1 MKKITK
7 GLKKLS
13 CILLISSIIVS
24 NLVVVQAKTNLD
36 LGDFDLI
43 KYKADINTNSSYS
56 PYTNLQY
63 KLTNDTPST
72 VICKELEE
80 NAQFISAVAGWETAT
95 FDPSNTT
102 DDQLSQID
110 HYESIIISILKIQT
124 EAETFIDFYNSQTAK
139 DTKSLISKIT
149 KVLKEQ
155 FNIEFSS
162 LEKQDSLSKDEKAL
176 VSKGFEEWLKV
187 QHPGFVAIEDGLGK
201 FSEFMDTYNKVTDA
215 IENYTTYL
223 NCYSLSQEIK
233 NVISDL
239 YKRSTDNYYLHTALE
254 KVNIACE
261 SMSGAL
267 ASTSFD
273 VTTSSFSQI
282 YKQVVGEMWNAVLS
296 STALGNMV
304 LIGQK
309 IGKEISNVLFSTE
322 ATIEQYY
329 KMRAL
334 REFENVLKESV
345 RGFQSVYLS
354 NKDSQSARNLFAATD
369 ILYAEYDL
377 SCDFSKNYADILFN
391 NNITSLV
398 RSIFNGESENY
409 HNYLNSVANIKE
421 YNKDSW
427 YRYNTDYMFFLKEDY
442 PDIYNLINNLDSVY
456 ESVDVS
462 SISFEKESVEWG
474 LQDTIYS
481 YSNVIVTPDNAS
493 NKSITYESSD
503 ESIVSYNATG
513 RVKVYATGT
522 ATITATSINGK
533 TATMKVN
540 VVEGNGA
547 DSSNLIGT
555 TVDDIIDDNFEYRLL
570 ENGTIEITKYIGSDT
585 RVTIPSYIGGLRVTS
600 IGSSAF
606 QGCTTITDIVIP
618 GNVAGIGYRAFY
630 NCTSL
635 KNVEIQDGVTS
646 IGQEAFRYCGE
657 LERIIIPSTVVL
669 IGQNAFSNCEKLIL
683 FVYSNSNALDYADNN
698 SLKYVIISSYVD
710 KTTNISVESG
720 TVTNLGKNS
729 NFVVSQITNG
739 KSFDLTAKSFDNFNL
754 YEIGFEEDGS
764 IVAIDGMCIVKIP
777 VSAGMNIETCK
788 VYYLND
794 ENQFIDM
801 RAVYKDGYM
810 VFQTDHFSKYIVTDS
825 PIREVLLGDIN
836 GDDLINYNDA
846 VLVLQADSKLIE
858 LTETQ
863 RKAADVNQDGIVNYN
878 DAVQILRKDAGLIT
892 DF

>member
-13 CILLISSIIVS
+13 CILLISSIIIS

-95 FDPSNTT
+95 FDPSNII
-102 DDQLSQID
+102 DNQLSQID

-162 LEKQDSLSKDEKAL
+162 LEKEDSLSKDEKAL

-421 YNKDSW
+421 DNKDSW

-481 YSNVIVTPDNAS
+481 YSNVTVTPDNAS

-503 ESIVSYNATG
+503 ESIVSYNDTG

-618 GNVAGIGYRAFY
+618 GNVASIGYRAFY

-646 IGQEAFRYCGE
+646 IGQDAFRYCYS
-657 LERIIIPSTVVL
+657 LANITIPDTVSQ
-669 IGQNAFSNCEKLIL
+669 INQYAFSNCTSLKTLRLPAGINALSSYLFSDCTSLTEITLPENITSISDNAFYNCKSLKSIHIPSNINKIDGSAFANCGNLRTLTIDEGITYIGSAVFSNCTGLTEVILPDSLTNVEGSAFSNCTSLRKVKLSNEMTRLNNSIFSCCTSL
-683 FVYSNSNALDYADNN
+683 TEIDIPESVTSIGDYAFNDCTSLKTVKISNEVTSIGSSALMHSDDKYSNTRKRCRYR
-698 SLKYVIISSYVD
+698 
-710 KTTNISVESG
+710 
-720 TVTNLGKNS
+720 
-729 NFVVSQITNG
+729 VS
-739 KSFDLTAKSFDNFNL
+739 
-754 YEIGFEEDGS
+754 
-764 IVAIDGMCIVKIP
+764 CI
-777 VSAGMNIETCK
+777 
-788 VYYLND
+788 L
-794 ENQFIDM
+794 
-801 RAVYKDGYM
+801 
-810 VFQTDHFSKYIVTDS
+810 
-825 PIREVLLGDIN
+825 
-836 GDDLINYNDA
+836 
-846 VLVLQADSKLIE
+846 
-858 LTETQ
+858 
-863 RKAADVNQDGIVNYN
+863 
-878 DAVQILRKDAGLIT
+878 
-892 DF
+892 